1 MRPKILITRNNLV
14 SGLALFMTLTLEAL
28 SVPLHDQEQ
37 RNLLIPYNI
46 EGRRLHQ
53 SLRLEG
59 DCHRDGQLFRFLDEF
74 LTGPQENPIS
84 LPKDAS
90 GHLTPIVIWHGLGQ
104 TCCEPLSMGR
114 VKNIIANITKA
125 YVVSIKVWLNKL
137 VLDSLRSCVRRN
149 LIIKWVGFS

>member
-1 MRPKILITRNNLV
+1 MILFLCQKVSSLFSQPELSLPK
-14 SGLALFMTLTLEAL
+14 LTYL
-28 SVPLHDQEQ
+28 
-37 RNLLIPYNI
+37 
-46 EGRRLHQ
+46 RLTVIC
-53 SLRLEG
+53 RCLEG
-59 DCHRDGQLFRFLDEF
+59 DCHRDGQLFGFLDEF
-74 LTGPQENPIS
+74 ITGPQESPIS